1 MGAHHQNAI
10 AESKIKE
17 ITYNARTILLHAKRQ
32 WPAVIK
38 TALWPFALQAAVEKH
53 NKLNLDANGKS
64 LLEKF
69 TGIADDIRPSDFHTF
84 GCPVFILD
92 AENQSGVLVPQN
104 GNQGLM
110 QEYIWDLLLAML
122 VL

>member
-1 MGAHHQNAI
+1 M
-10 AESKIKE
+10 
-17 ITYNARTILLHAKRQ
+17 
-32 WPAVIK
+32 
-38 TALWPFALQAAVEKH
+38 EKY
-53 NKLNLDANGKS
+53 NKLNMDANGMSPLNTFSDIEDEIKS
-64 LLEKF
+64 
-69 TGIADDIRPSDFHTF
+69 SDFHTF